1 MSNFEIEEV
10 VRRFGLEPI
19 PESVMRLTSLIARQD
34 ADLEAI
40 AQVIS
45 QDAMLTARLLRMTQ
59 RPGKKEPP
67 PDQSAVE
74 TALMRSGLGLVFL
87 LAMGDLLM
95 RALIKTFSVML
106 AMQFDMV
113 NPRSVPPI
121 DEEHMLCEVNFW
133 GKAVG
138 KIQLRLTEKTGR
150 ILAARMLGVSA
161 ESLTSTGEKDDA
173 VNELGNMVAGNF
185 LSNLTAAGMP
195 CRLTVPIVYRT
206 SEFAIR
212 SVPRGICERMVFRS
226 PEAKLFLDI
235 SVNPWND

>member
-1 MSNFEIEEV
+1 MSSFETEMIA
-10 VRRFGLEPI
+10 RRFGLEPI
-19 PESVMRLTSLIARQD
+19 PESVLRLTALIAQQD

-40 AQVIS
+40 AQVIT
-45 QDAMLTARLLRMTQ
+45 QDPVLTTRLLRMTQ
-59 RPGKKEPP
+59 RGDKSEQPSGPL
-67 PDQSAVE
+67 AVE

-95 RALIKTFSVML
+95 RAMIKTFGVML
-106 AMQFDMV
+106 ALKLDMV
-113 NPRSVPPI
+113 NPRDVTPI
-121 DEEHMLCEVNFW
+121 TEEHMLCEVEFW

-150 ILAARMLGVSA
+150 MLAGRMLGVEV
-161 ESLTSTGEKDDA
+161 ESLSSSGEKDDA
-173 VNELGNMVAGNF
+173 VNELANMVAGNF
-185 LSNLTAAGMP
+185 LSNLADAGLS
-195 CRLTVPIVYRT
+195 CRLSVPIVYRT
-206 SEFAIR
+206 SEFTIR

>member
-1 MSNFEIEEV
+1 MEVV

-19 PESVMRLTSLIARQD
+19 PESVMRLTHLIARQN

-40 AQVIS
+40 SHVIT
-45 QDAMLTARLLRMTQ
+45 QDPMLTARLLRMTR
-59 RPGKKEPP
+59 RPGKSEPP
-67 PDQSAVE
+67 EDQLAVE

-95 RALIKTFSVML
+95 RALIKTFNVMVSIQL
-106 AMQFDMV
+106 EMV
-113 NPRSVPPI
+113 NPRDVPPI
-121 DEEHMLCEVNFW
+121 NEEHMLCEIDFW

-138 KIQLRLTEKTGR
+138 KIQMRLSEKTGR
-150 ILAARMLGVSA
+150 VLAGRMLGVLP
-161 ESLTSTGEKDDA
+161 ESLSSSGEKDDA

-185 LSNLTAAGMP
+185 LSNLADAGLP

-206 SEFAIR
+206 SEFTIR
-212 SVPRGICERMVFRS
+212 SVPRGICERMAFRS
-226 PEAKLFLDI
+226 PEANMFLDI

>member
-1 MSNFEIEEV
+1 MSSLEIEAV

-19 PESVMRLTSLIARQD
+19 PESVMRLTSLIARQN

-40 AQVIS
+40 ARVIK
-45 QDAMLTARLLRMTQ
+45 QDPMLTARLLRLTQ
-59 RPGKKEPP
+59 RPGKSEQP
-67 PDQSAVE
+67 PDESAVE

-95 RALIKTFSVML
+95 RALIKTFNVML
-106 AMQFDMV
+106 AIQFELI
-113 NPRSVPPI
+113 NPRTVAPI
-121 DEEHMLCEVNFW
+121 DEEHMLCEIGFW

-138 KIQLRLTEKTGR
+138 QIQLRLTEKTGR
-150 ILAARMLGVSA
+150 ILAARMLGVTP
-161 ESLTSTGEKDDA
+161 ESLSSSGEKDDA

-185 LSNLTAAGMP
+185 LSNLADAGLSCKM
-195 CRLTVPIVYRT
+195 TVPKVYRS

-212 SVPRGICERMVFRS
+212 SVPRGICERMAFRS

-235 SVNPWND
+235 SVNPWNE

>member
-1 MSNFEIEEV
+1 MSNPEMELV

-19 PESVMRLTSLIARQD
+19 PESVMRLTHLIARQN

-40 AQVIS
+40 AHVIT
-45 QDAMLTARLLRMTQ
+45 QDPMLTARLLRMTR
-59 RPGKKEPP
+59 RPGKNEPP
-67 PDQSAVE
+67 ADPAAVE

-106 AMQFDMV
+106 AIQLDMV
-113 NPRSVPPI
+113 NPRDVPPI
-121 DEEHMLCEVNFW
+121 DEEHMLCEIEFW

-138 KIQLRLTEKTGR
+138 KIQMRLTEKTGR
-150 ILAARMLGVSA
+150 ILAGRMLGVPA
-161 ESLTSTGEKDDA
+161 ESLSSSGEKDDA

-185 LSNLTAAGMP
+185 LSNLADAGLP

-206 SEFAIR
+206 SDFTIR

-235 SVNPWND
+235 SVNPWNE